1 MTDKERRVEAVIFDL
16 DDTLI
21 DWSGF
26 TIGWEELARPRIDK
40 VYDYL
45 TGHGHNLCDRELF
58 LKHYRRRVEEVW
70 DTAREDWSAPS
81 LANALRFACTD
92 AGVPGEALD
101 LEEVMEIYASMWGP
115 VPGVE
120 VYEDTVEVLEELR
133 RRGYRLGLITNS
145 FFPMWMR
152 DVELRHYELID
163 YFDAR
168 IASGDTDYMKPHPSI
183 YELMLDMLNIAAEEA
198 LFVGDRPDHD
208 IAGANES
215 GLISVLI
222 DPPHL
227 NRPLDG
233 VQPDYTITR
242 LQELIPVLD
251 ALEERESNGR

>member
-1 MTDKERRVEAVIFDL
+1 MAEGHKPVEAIIFDL

-26 TIGWEELARPRIDK
+26 SIGWEEMSRSHLRV

-45 TGHGHNLCDRELF
+45 AGRGHPLCDRETF
-58 LKHYRRRVEEVW
+58 LNHYRRRVEEVW
-70 DTAREDWSAPS
+70 DTARQDWSAPS
-81 LANALRFACTD
+81 LADALRFACAD
-92 AGVPGEALD
+92 AGVPADELD
-101 LEEVMEIYASMWGP
+101 LEELMEIYGSAWGP

-120 VYEDTVEVLEELR
+120 LYEDTIEVLETLR
-133 RRGYRLGLITNS
+133 SRGYRLGLITNS

-168 IASGDTDYMKPHPSI
+168 IASGDTDYMKPHPGI
-183 YELMLDMLNIAAEEA
+183 YDIMLRLLDISAGAA

-227 NRPLDG
+227 NRPLNG
-233 VQPDYTITR
+233 VRPDYTITR
-242 LQELIPVLD
+242 LRELLSVLD
-251 ALEERESNGR
+251 TLERKKDDGG